1 MLSAE
6 KDAIIK
12 YIFKEYLLKI
22 TTVKGA
28 LTLKP
33 YTAEKILNIALMGH
47 SGAGKTSIAEAML
60 KLSGAAERLGKVDAG
75 NTVCDDSPEEVYRKS
90 SVSAAVAPLEWKGC
104 KINLLDAPG
113 LLDFAGA
120 AAEAARA
127 ADSAVIVVSGRD
139 GVAVGTEKAVET
151 AEKRG
156 LAKAFLS
163 MAYVTKAHGF
173 TVCLRI

>member
-1 MLSAE
+1 M
-6 KDAIIK
+6 
-12 YIFKEYLLKI
+12 
-22 TTVKGA
+22 
-28 LTLKP
+28 KP